1 MNIRKQLDELIK
13 IREFDER
20 GLGWNPPDEHPDEH
34 LGEAYQDR
42 IEELYDAKLNMD
54 MTKDV
59 VDETIIIVQ
68 QLMDTLQQMKEGVN
82 YKTNK
87 GFDD

>member
-13 IREFDER
+13 RREFDER

-34 LGEAYQDR
+34 LGEAFEDAVK
-42 IEELYDAKLNMD
+42 ELYGDKDNMD
-54 MTKDV
+54 GTKAV

-82 YKTNK
+82 YR
-87 GFDD
+87 